1 MPKGLLCLN
10 NFNKDQIMN
19 REDLDYIQNSIC
31 YRFEN
36 LKLLIQA
43 FTRKSYSEENLG
55 TENNEV
61 LEFYGDE
68 ILDLYVTKLM
78 YKETGKVSE
87 KGFISSKNEGELTK
101 LKSAIV
107 NKKMLAACIKN
118 FEFEKFLIL
127 GNGDIQNKVFE
138 SPSVREDLFEAI
150 IGAVAVDSDWNY
162 EKLDKVCKN
171 MLQMTTINGYL
182 LVLVKEKS
190 HQLGFGEPMYTS
202 ANYPGFNEELNR
214 FDLFA
219 MRLSFGGPC
228 YTSKNPET
236 GLYEYFV
243 TIGEKKFL
251 GIGDGIYQ
259 AFLDCNAKAYKYL
272 CKLEIANM
280 LDFMDLSNPVSVLHE
295 LTQKKVIMLLGYHF
309 DEYHDDDGNPIWRC
323 SVSVEGLYGDF
334 VAEGL
339 SKKDVKQKAAA
350 KVVEV
355 LVNAEEE

>member
-10 NFNKDQIMN
+10 NSIRDQIMN
-19 REDLDYIQNSIC
+19 RVDLDYIQSSIC

-36 LKLLIQA
+36 LNLLIQA
-43 FTRKSYSEENLG
+43 FTRKSYSEENPG

-87 KGFISSKNEGELTK
+87 KGFSSSKSEGELTK

-107 NKKMLAACIKN
+107 NKRMLAACIQN
-118 FEFEKFLIL
+118 FGFEKFLIL
-127 GNGDIQNKVFE
+127 GNSDIQNKAFE

-150 IGAVAVDSDWNY
+150 IGAVAVDSNWNY
-162 EKLDKVCKN
+162 EQLDSVCKN

-182 LVLVKEKS
+182 EVLVNEKA
-190 HQLGFGEPMYTS
+190 HQLGLEQPIYS
-202 ANYPGFNEELNR
+202 HPHYEGF
-214 FDLFA
+214 DFA
-219 MRLSFGGPC
+219 AFSGDFFTARIYQPFKS
-228 YTSKNPET
+228 TAKNPKS
-236 GLYEYFV
+236 GQYDYFV
-243 TIGEKKFL
+243 SIGEKKFI
-251 GIGDGIYQ
+251 GSGDGIYQ

-272 CKLEIANM
+272 CRLEIAKM
-280 LDFMDLSNPVSVLHE
+280 LDTMDLTNPVSVLHE
-295 LTQKKVIMLLGYHF
+295 LNQKKVIMLLGYLF
-309 DEYHDDDGNPIWRC
+309 DEYHDKDGNPVWRC
-323 SVSVEGLYGDF
+323 SVAVEGLYGDF
-334 VAEGL
+334 VAEGI
-339 SKKDVKQKAAA
+339 SKKEVKQKAAA